1 MKSLNS
7 FDNFLKSHKRN
18 QQDTTV
24 VSTHTR
30 IPSQTHNIYGGSY
43 HVPDEDLDEFW
54 NSYYNKVFEHGNR
67 EYMTEKQ
74 YNDVPSPL
82 LVDLDFKYHGSVDT
96 RQHTDE
102 NINNIIL
109 WYVDMLSEYVDI
121 KNNEDPQPFNIYIT
135 QKHKINQIPEK
146 ELSKDGIHIL
156 FGINVDFIIKQI
168 IRAKAIPALTIICN
182 ELPLIN
188 TMEDVIDLTISRGT
202 TNWQVYGSRKP
213 GNDPYLLTHHIS
225 VIYSPDLETFTYT
238 YLDIEQF
245 DLKHN
250 IQEFSARNLNRP
262 ICNINPDKMEE
273 YNSFKQ
279 KYNKTTKNKNT
290 TPNDKNIN
298 DNTSIELC
306 GKNNIKLLPY
316 HEINNPTTLKEQIDL
331 ILNNL
336 PLDEYYV
343 KETHDYAQILPDMF
357 YRAGG
362 SHEHNTKLAFALK
375 NTDHRLFL
383 SWVMVRSKATD
394 FNYSDIPNLKKR
406 WDNSF
411 NVCSK
416 DNLTRRSIMYWAK
429 QENPA
434 GYQRILE
441 QTSEYFINQS
451 LGDGSDWD
459 IAMVLYQIYK
469 DKYICANTEHKV
481 WYQFINHRWVK
492 DQGNSLR
499 VVLSSEIYK
508 LYEKI
513 HKVCGAEFKKIKDSY
528 EQNLANKS
536 QSDITKIDLLEIKQ
550 KMENAK
556 EKYTQIS
563 NIISKL
569 KNAPSKNHIITE
581 AAALFY
587 DHNFI
592 IKADSNPMLLCF
604 TNGVWDFST
613 LTFRSGF
620 PQDYITKSTNIP
632 YIDKDDLDQD
642 IVQQIHTFMN
652 QLFISR
658 GLNKYMWEHLASCL
672 VGGNK
677 HQTFNMYIGSGSNGK
692 SKLTDLMS
700 KCFGEYKGSVP
711 ISLVTDK
718 RPAIGGTASEII
730 NLKGVRYAVM
740 QEPTKACSQLNEG
753 VMKEITGSDP
763 ITARGLYKDSET
775 FTPQL
780 TLVVCSNILFE
791 INSTDN
797 GTWRRIRICKF
808 GSQFVDQEDME
819 DTIANNHGNPKGIF
833 IRDYDLDRKLVDWAP
848 TFMST
853 LVSIYLNTRGCVT
866 DCDDVLTESKKYRDS
881 EDILSNYIT
890 DNLETIPTTELNTAN
905 PGIGI
910 KAIYSHF
917 KNWVQDSGI
926 NKKLTVGQKELQ
938 ASLEKKWSK
947 NKKNLWVNIRFKQ
960 LEPETPNP
968 LDMDA

>member
-1 MKSLNS
+1 MKSSLNA
-7 FDNFLKSHKRN
+7 FDNFLKLHQRS
-18 QQDTTV
+18 QLDTTI
-24 VSTHTR
+24 STHTR
-30 IPSQTHNIYGGSY
+30 IPNKAYNIYGGSY
-43 HVPDEDLDEFW
+43 HIPDDKINDFW
-54 NSYYNKVFEHGNR
+54 NYYYDKIFENGNR
-67 EYMTEKQ
+67 EYMTERQ
-74 YNDVPSPL
+74 YTDVPSPL
-82 LVDLDFKYHGSVDT
+82 LVDLDFKYHFSVDT
-96 RQHTDE
+96 RQHNDAVIH
-102 NINNIIL
+102 NIVE
-109 WYVDMLSEYVDI
+109 WYVDMMSQYVELKTNDLS
-121 KNNEDPQPFNIYIT
+121 FNIYIT
-135 QKHKINQIPEK
+135 HKQKINQIPEK

-156 FGINVDFIIKQI
+156 FGINVDFTIKQI
-168 IRAKAIPALTIICN
+168 VRTKAIEALSIICQD
-182 ELPLIN
+182 LPLIN
-188 TMEDVIDLTISRGT
+188 SMEDVIDLTISRGT

-213 GNDPYLLTHHIS
+213 GNDPYLLTHHIHVS
-225 VIYSPDLETFTYT
+225 YSPDEDKFIYS
-238 YLDIEQF
+238 YLDINQF

-250 IQEFSARNLNRP
+250 IQELSARNLNRP
-262 ICNINPDKMEE
+262 EFNINPDKMEE
-273 YNSFKQ
+273 YNLFKQ
-279 KYNKTTKNKNT
+279 KNNKINKNKNNT
-290 TPNDKNIN
+290 QHDNNNQDPESNDI
-298 DNTSIELC
+298 C
-306 GKNNIKLLPY
+306 GKHNIKLVPY
-316 HEINNPTTLKEQIDL
+316 HQINNQNTLKEQIDL

-336 PLDEYYV
+336 PLDEYYI
-343 KETHDYAQILPDMF
+343 KETHDYAQILPDTF

-362 SHEHNTKLAFALK
+362 SHENNTKLAFALK
-375 NTDHRLFL
+375 NTDNRLFL
-383 SWVMVRSKATD
+383 SWVMVRSKASD
-394 FNYSDIPNLKKR
+394 FLYSDIPNLKKR

-411 NVCSK
+411 NICSK

-429 QENPA
+429 QENPS

-451 LGDGSDWD
+451 LIDGSDWD
-459 IAMVLYQIYK
+459 IAMVLYQLYK
-469 DKYICANTEHKV
+469 DKYICANTEHKI

-513 HKVCGAEFKKIKDSY
+513 YKIQGNEFKKIKDSY
-528 EQNLANKS
+528 EQNTANKS
-536 QSDITKIDLLEIKQ
+536 TSDITKLELLEIKQ

-556 EKYTQIS
+556 DKYILIS

-613 LTFRSGF
+613 FTFRIGF
-620 PQDYITKSTNIP
+620 PQDYITKCTNIQ
-632 YIDKDDLDQD
+632 YIPTEELDPD
-642 IVQQIHTFMN
+642 IVRQVQTFMS
-652 QLFISR
+652 QLFISP
-658 GLNKYMWEHLASCL
+658 GLNTYMWEHLASCL

-740 QEPTKACSQLNEG
+740 QEPTKSCSQLNEG

-808 GSQFVDQEDME
+808 GSQFVDPEDIA
-819 DTIANNHGNPKGIF
+819 DTIANNHGNSTGIF
-833 IRDYDLDRKLVDWAP
+833 IRDYELDRKIVDWAP

-853 LVSIYLNTRGCVT
+853 LVSIYLRTKGSVT
-866 DCDDVLTESKKYRDS
+866 DCEDVLSESKKYRDS

-890 DNLETIPTTELNTAN
+890 DNIEIIPANEIDPTN

-910 KAIYSHF
+910 KAIFAHF
-917 KNWVQDSGI
+917 KNWFQESGI
-926 NKKLTVGQKELQ
+926 NKKLSVGQKELQ
-938 ASLEKKWSK
+938 ACLEKKWSK
-947 NKKNLWVNIRFKQ
+947 NKKNQWVNIRFKHDNDIN
-960 LEPETPNP
+960 EFE
-968 LDMDA
+968 A